1 IMRYMLYESNEE
13 TVMLDDEINYLQ
25 NYIEL
30 QKLRFKENVYV
41 DLKVSIDE
49 HDHRIMPLLLISF
62 LENAFKHGISTD
74 AAKPIR
80 ITIHVHEGRLHFKA
94 ENAKSHVN
102 KDQTKGVGLTNLRR
116 RLQLGYPGRHTI
128 EIIETDD

>member
-1 IMRYMLYESNEE
+1 
-13 TVMLDDEINYLQ
+13 VGHHQ
-25 NYIEL
+25 V
-30 QKLRFKENVYV
+30 QPVV
-41 DLKVSIDE
+41 
-49 HDHRIMPLLLISF
+49 
-62 LENAFKHGISTD
+62 

-128 EIIETDD
+128 EIIETDDYYTGELFLYL